1 MSFNAWNSET
11 AIRVHGLSKCY
22 QLYQHPKD
30 RLKQF
35 LWPHQWW
42 GARQFYRELWAL
54 RNIDLAVNHGEV
66 VGIVGQNGSGKST
79 LLQLVCGTLT
89 PTHGE
94 VQINGRV
101 AALLELGAGFN
112 PEFTGRENVLMSA
125 AIMGLSSSEIAHR
138 LEGIIDFSGVRDF
151 IDQPVKTYSSG
162 MFVRLAFSVAINVDP
177 DILVIDEALSV
188 GDGAFARK
196 SFSRIMEMRDAGK
209 TILFCSHSLF
219 QIESLCTRAIWIH
232 QGQIV
237 LDAGSAEVVTAYQ
250 AFLDKS
256 ASNSAPDT
264 PILSIDRD
272 APALDRQNLSG
283 RAHFD
288 KIKLHVNGTDTEH
301 ATIISGES
309 SLTIEISFASDP
321 ALPCPTVAMTLQTQE
336 GRIISSAATWEDK
349 FTAQRT
355 PDGFGQVCITLD
367 RFPLLKG
374 EYLVSAYLLCE
385 LGLHLYD
392 SAESIATLQIK
403 QKSRLQGYVSI
414 PHRWENSPINA
425 HNAQNT

>member
-1 MSFNAWNSET
+1 MSFNAWHSET
-11 AIRVHGLSKCY
+11 AIRVLGLSKCY

-54 RNIDLAVNHGEV
+54 RNINLAISHGEV

-138 LEGIIDFSGVRDF
+138 IEDIIDFSGVRDF

-196 SFSRIMEMRDAGK
+196 SFTRIMEMRDAGK

-219 QIESLCTRAIWIH
+219 QVESLCSRAIWIN
-232 QGQIV
+232 QGQLV
-237 LDAGSAEVVTAYQ
+237 LDGESAEVATAYQ

-256 ASNSAPDT
+256 TFNSAPDT
-264 PILSIDRD
+264 LITPHDTGAT
-272 APALDRQNLSG
+272 APGRQNISG
-283 RAHFD
+283 SAHLD
-288 KIKLHVNGTDTEH
+288 KIKLHINGSETEH
-301 ATIISGES
+301 AAIISGES

-321 ALPCPTVAMTLQTQE
+321 TLPCPTVAMTLQTQD

-349 FTAQRT
+349 FTVQRT
-355 PDGFGQVCITLD
+355 ASGSGQVCLTLD
-367 RFPLLKG
+367 QFPLLKG

-385 LGLHLYD
+385 RGLHLYD
-392 SAESIATLQIK
+392 SAESIATLKVKQIG
-403 QKSRLQGYVSI
+403 RLQGYVSI
-414 PHRWENSPINA
+414 PHRWENSTINA